1 LSNQLKI
8 IITAKGIKTMKN
20 FRDRFWALREE
31 MIEYIKKA
39 IETCGK
45 GVKEIDLMEIE
56 YDNCPIISD
65 SGDDETTFVLD
76 KITITDK
83 GLLVFDGSSSWEN
96 GSWDENIISTDALYN
111 ICNEI
116 DYIAQYVKN
125 YKD

>member
-1 LSNQLKI
+1 
-8 IITAKGIKTMKN
+8 MKN
-20 FRDRFWALREE
+20 FRDRFWTLRKE

-45 GVKEIDLMEIE
+45 GAKEIDLMEIK

-83 GLLVFDGSSSWEN
+83 GLLVFDGSSSWKDE
-96 GSWDENIISTDALYN
+96 SWDEDVINTDALYN
-111 ICNEI
+111 ICDEI
-116 DYIAQYVKN
+116 DDIVECAKE

>member
-1 LSNQLKI
+1 M
-8 IITAKGIKTMKN
+8 AKGIKTMKN
-20 FRDRFWALREE
+20 FRDRFWALRKE

-83 GLLVFDGSSSWEN
+83 GLLVFEGSSSWEN

-116 DYIAQYVKN
+116 DYIVQYAKN